1 MTVHSFVAAVLA
13 MAIAGCSGASPESVG
28 FGAVQ
33 LMAAPLVTVTS
44 QSGQLTV
51 DVRTSPQPPARGTNA
66 VLLTITGATDGVAR
80 DALEIDVKPWMPAM
94 GHGTSIVPTV
104 VPQTNGT
111 YLITNVD
118 LYMAG
123 LWQLR
128 LTISGS
134 TEDNASPAFEIQ

>member
-1 MTVHSFVAAVLA
+1 MLRR
-13 MAIAGCSGASPESVG
+13 IPGVG
-28 FGAVQ
+28 RLRSRPTHGR
-33 LMAAPLVTVTS
+33 P
-44 QSGQLTV
+44 

-80 DALEIDVKPWMPAM
+80 DGLEIDVKPWMPAM